1 LSVQSIKLSDVIDLD
16 FLQKFQDNFAKSLE
30 MASITTD
37 INGNPVTN
45 PSCFTEFCMDLTR
58 STKGG
63 NKRCVECDRRGGQQA
78 SKTGRPY
85 VYKCHAGLMDFAAP
99 IMLED
104 KQIGSI
110 LGGQIIPNEPDLDS
124 FRQNAIEIG
133 VDPDKYIQAVKKV
146 RIVKEENINA
156 AAEVLFIV
164 ANTLSKIGYQQ
175 YKLNSMSSILSD
187 NLEHISLGSEQLT
200 ISAADI
206 NENQKK
212 LNNEIFNVKK
222 LSEDI
227 NQILELINNISSK
240 TNMLGLNAAIEASRA
255 GESGRGFSIVAN
267 EIRKLSLSSKET
279 VSKIKEIT
287 SHIQSSVDVAIKTSD
302 TILTSTEDQS
312 AAILATSASIE
323 SILHLSEDI
332 NNLTNKI

>member
-1 LSVQSIKLSDVIDLD
+1 
-16 FLQKFQDNFAKSLE
+16 
-30 MASITTD
+30 
-37 INGNPVTN
+37 
-45 PSCFTEFCMDLTR
+45 
-58 STKGG
+58 
-63 NKRCVECDRRGGQQA
+63 
-78 SKTGRPY
+78 
-85 VYKCHAGLMDFAAP
+85 
-99 IMLED
+99 
-104 KQIGSI
+104 
-110 LGGQIIPNEPDLDS
+110 
-124 FRQNAIEIG
+124 
-133 VDPDKYIQAVKKV
+133 VKKV